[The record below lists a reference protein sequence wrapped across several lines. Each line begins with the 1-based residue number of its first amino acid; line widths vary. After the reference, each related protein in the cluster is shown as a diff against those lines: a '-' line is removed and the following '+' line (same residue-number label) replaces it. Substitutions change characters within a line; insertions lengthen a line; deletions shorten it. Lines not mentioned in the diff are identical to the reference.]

1 MLGRVR
7 LVQQGL
13 RWCGVPYRTYRAGAT
28 EFGHLPD
35 PPKSAFLSEGCIRPE
50 DSQRV
55 HLINAFRRYGYLQA
69 ELDPL
74 RLQPHKEVPE
84 LNPEIYGLSP
94 EDALPGKNLYLDD
107 LAEQLRTIYCGP
119 MAIEFMH
126 INNWEERQWLA
137 QHFESSVS
145 EELTTDDRLKLAKIM
160 LKCENFDQFLAL
172 KFPTVKRYGS
182 EGAEAMYGFFSEV
195 FDSAPEKD
203 IQQIFIGIA
212 HRGRLN
218 LLSEL
223 MQFPVVQMFRKMKGK
238 PEFPDN
244 VQGSGDVLSHLTS
257 SFDHQTPEGTVHI
270 SMLPNPSHL
279 EAVNPVAMGKARARA
294 RSLGLGDYSRER
306 SARTGDGVLSVLVHG
321 DGAFTGQG
329 IVWESIALSQAPHF
343 RLGGTIHLV
352 TNNQVAFTAE
362 AHVGRSSTHCT
373 DIAKAFEYPVIHVNG
388 DHPEEVVKATRLAVA
403 YREKFRK
410 DVFINMQCFRRWGHN
425 ELDDPSF
432 TQPLMYRI
440 IECRESVPRHY
451 VNDLIN
457 EGLMK
462 EDDVEAIK
470 EQHSAKM
477 TESFRAIDSTPPVA
491 KHLEGNWKGFVQAPA
506 EVQKWDTGCDVN
518 LLKYVGAASVK
529 VPEGFK
535 VHPHLQKTH
544 CEARMQKMK
553 SGENIDWGTAEA
565 LAFGSLLMEGNDVRI
580 SGQDVGRAT
589 FSFRHAM
596 LVDNDTDLTHIPLNH
611 IANDQKA
618 YLEVANN
625 ILSEEAVLGFEYGYS
640 MENPRRL
647 CIWEAQFG
655 DFFNGAQI
663 IIDTFLASAEGKW
676 LTQSGLTLL
685 LPHGIDGAGPE
696 HSTCRMERFLQL
708 CDSREDQKPVDGENI
723 NLRIANPTTSAQYFH
738 LLRRQVIPNYRKPLV
753 VVAPKMILRHPK
765 AASSLSEFAPGT
777 HFRNVIDDNTC
788 KAEKVTKVILT
799 CGKHWIA
806 VEKARDERGLKDT
819 VAIVRVESL
828 CPFPVQDLREA
839 LKRYPK
845 ATKFVWSQEEG
856 RNAGAWSF
864 VRPRFEN
871 ALGISPVFAG
881 RPELA
886 WTATAIGEHHA
897 KEAEE
902 VIRKT
907 FEV

>member
-1 MLGRVR
+1 MRAACSSRLTVR
-7 LVQQGL
+7 WLL
-13 RWCGVPYRTYRAGAT
+13 TSYRAYRAGAT

-35 PPKSAFLSEGCIRPE
+35 PPKGAFLPEGGMRPE

-69 ELDPL
+69 QLDPL
-74 RLQPHKEVPE
+74 GLQAEKDVPE
-84 LNPEIYGLSP
+84 LNPEVYGLSP
-94 EDALPGKNLYLDD
+94 HDALPGKDLSLND
-107 LAEQLRTIYCGP
+107 LAEQLRLIYCGP

-137 QHFESSVS
+137 QNFENAVAD
-145 EELTTDDRLKLAKIM
+145 ELRNDERVKLAKLM
-160 LKCENFDQFLAL
+160 LKCENFDHFLAL

-195 FDSAPEKD
+195 FDSAPERD

-218 LLSEL
+218 LLSEM

-238 PEFPDN
+238 PEFPDG

-257 SFDHQTPEGTVHI
+257 SFDHKSPEGTVHI

-294 RSLGLGDYSRER
+294 RSLGIGDYSKER
-306 SARTGDGVLSVLVHG
+306 SARTGDGVLAVLVHG

-329 IVWESIALSQAPHF
+329 IVWESIALSQVPHF
-343 RLGGTIHLV
+343 RLGGTLHLV

-362 AHVGRSSTHCT
+362 AHIGRSSTHCT

-388 DHPEEVVKATRLAVA
+388 DHPEEVVKATRLAMA
-403 YREKFRK
+403 YRDKFRK
-410 DVFINMQCFRRWGHN
+410 DVFINMQCYRRWGHN

-432 TQPLMYRI
+432 TQPIMYRI
-440 IECRESVPRHY
+440 IGNRESVPRQY
-451 VNDLIN
+451 VDELID
-457 EGLMK
+457 EGLMT
-462 EDDVEAIK
+462 EDDVKAEK
-470 EQHSAKM
+470 ESHSAKM
-477 TESFRAIDSTPPVA
+477 IESFRAIDATPPVA
-491 KHLEGNWKGFVQAPA
+491 KHLEGNWKGFIQAPA
-506 EVQKWDTGCDVN
+506 EVQKWDTGCDIN

-529 VPEGFK
+529 VPEGFS

-544 CEARMQKMK
+544 CDARIQKMVA
-553 SGENIDWGTAEA
+553 GENLDWGTAEA

-596 LVDNDTDLTHIPLNH
+596 LVDNNTDLTHIPLNFIAENQTGFLE
-611 IANDQKA
+611 IANN
-618 YLEVANN
+618 L
-625 ILSEEAVLGFEYGYS
+625 LSEEAILGFEFGYS
-640 MENPRRL
+640 VENPRRL
-647 CIWEAQFG
+647 CVWEAQFG

-685 LPHGIDGAGPE
+685 LPHGIDGMGPE

-708 CDSREDQKPVDGENI
+708 CDSREDQVPVDGENI
-723 NLRIANPTTSAQYFH
+723 NLRVANPTTSAQYFH
-738 LLRRQVIPNYRKPLV
+738 LLRRQVIPNYRKPLI
-753 VVAPKMILRHPK
+753 VVAPKMLLRHPK

-799 CGKHWIA
+799 SGKHWIA

-819 VAIVRVESL
+819 VAIIRLESL
-828 CPFPVQDLREA
+828 CPFPVQDLRDV

-845 ATKFVWSQEEG
+845 AKKFVWSQEEG

-881 RPELA
+881 RPEMA

>member
-1 MLGRVR
+1 MESSITWVNENEGCEVTS
-7 LVQQGL
+7 
-13 RWCGVPYRTYRAGAT
+13 YRAYRAGAT

-35 PPKSAFLSEGCIRPE
+35 PPKRAFLSEGGMRPE

-69 ELDPL
+69 QLDPL
-74 RLQPHKEVPE
+74 GLQAEKDVPE

-94 EDALPGKNLYLDD
+94 NDALPGKELSLND
-107 LAEQLRTIYCGP
+107 LAEQLRLIYCGP

-137 QHFESSVS
+137 QNFENAVADELRN
-145 EELTTDDRLKLAKIM
+145 EERVKLAKLM
-160 LKCENFDQFLAL
+160 LRCENFDHFLAL

-195 FDSAPEKD
+195 FDSAPERD

-218 LLSEL
+218 LLSEM

-238 PEFPDN
+238 PEFPDG

-257 SFDHQTPEGTVHI
+257 SFDHKSPEGTVHI

-294 RSLGLGDYSRER
+294 RSLGVGDYSKER
-306 SARTGDGVLSVLVHG
+306 SARTGDGVLAVLVHG

-329 IVWESIALSQAPHF
+329 IVWESISLSQAPHF
-343 RLGGTIHLV
+343 RLGGTMHLV

-362 AHVGRSSTHCT
+362 AHIGRSSTHCT

-403 YREKFRK
+403 YRDKFRK
-410 DVFINMQCFRRWGHN
+410 DVFINMQCYRRWGHN

-432 TQPLMYRI
+432 TQPAMYRI
-440 IECRESVPRHY
+440 IENRESVPRQY
-451 VNDLIN
+451 ADELID
-457 EGLMK
+457 EGLMA
-462 EDDVEAIK
+462 EDDVKAEKEA
-470 EQHSAKM
+470 HSAKM
-477 TESFRAIDSTPPVA
+477 MESFRAIDITPPVA
-491 KHLEGNWKGFVQAPA
+491 KHLQGNWKGFVQAPA
-506 EVQKWDTGCDVN
+506 EVQKWDTGCEIN

-529 VPEGFK
+529 VPDGFN

-544 CEARMQKMK
+544 CEARIQKMVA
-553 SGENIDWGTAEA
+553 GDNLDWGTAEA

-596 LVDNDTDLTHIPLNH
+596 LVDNNTDLTHIPLNF
-611 IANDQKA
+611 IVENQTGF
-618 YLEVANN
+618 LEVANN
-625 ILSEEAVLGFEYGYS
+625 LLSEEAILGFEFGYS

-663 IIDTFLASAEGKW
+663 IIDTFLASAESKW

-685 LPHGIDGAGPE
+685 LPHGIDGMGPE

-708 CDSREDQKPVDGENI
+708 CDSREDQVPVDGENI
-723 NLRIANPTTSAQYFH
+723 NIRVANPTTSAQYFH
-738 LLRRQVIPNYRKPLV
+738 LLRRQVV
-753 VVAPKMILRHPK
+753 
-765 AASSLSEFAPGT
+765 
-777 HFRNVIDDNTC
+777 
-788 KAEKVTKVILT
+788 
-799 CGKHWIA
+799 
-806 VEKARDERGLKDT
+806 
-819 VAIVRVESL
+819 
-828 CPFPVQDLREA
+828 
-839 LKRYPK
+839 
-845 ATKFVWSQEEG
+845 
-856 RNAGAWSF
+856 
-864 VRPRFEN
+864 
-871 ALGISPVFAG
+871 
-881 RPELA
+881 
-886 WTATAIGEHHA
+886 
-897 KEAEE
+897 
-902 VIRKT
+902 
-907 FEV
+907 

>member
-1 MLGRVR
+1 MLARIRGIQR
-7 LVQQGL
+7 GL
-13 RWCGVPYRTYRAGAT
+13 RCCGVSYRAYHAGAT

-35 PPKSAFLSEGCIRPE
+35 PPKSAFLPEGSMRPE

-69 ELDPL
+69 QLDPL
-74 RLQPHKEVPE
+74 GLQPTKDVPE
-84 LNPEIYGLSP
+84 LNPEVYGLSP
-94 EDALPGKNLYLDD
+94 HDVLPEKDLSLND
-107 LAEQLRTIYCGP
+107 LAEQLRLIYCGP

-137 QHFESSVS
+137 QNFESAVADQINS
-145 EELTTDDRLKLAKIM
+145 EDRVKLAKLM
-160 LKCENFDQFLAL
+160 LKCENFDHFLAL

-195 FDSAPEKD
+195 FDSAPERD

-218 LLSEL
+218 LLSEM

-238 PEFPDN
+238 PEFPED

-257 SFDHQTPEGTVHI
+257 SFDHKSAEGTVHI

-279 EAVNPVAMGKARARA
+279 EAVNPVAMGKARGRA
-294 RSLGLGDYSRER
+294 RSLGVGDYSKDR
-306 SARTGDGVLSVLVHG
+306 SARTGDGVLTVLVHG

-329 IVWESIALSQAPHF
+329 IVWESICLSQAPHF

-362 AHVGRSSTHCT
+362 AHIGRSSTHCT

-388 DHPEEVVKATRLAVA
+388 DHPEEVVKATRLAMA
-403 YREKFRK
+403 YRDKFRK
-410 DVFINMQCFRRWGHN
+410 DIFINMQCYRRWGHN

-432 TQPLMYRI
+432 TQPIMYRI
-440 IECRESVPRHY
+440 IESRDSVPRQY
-451 VNDLIN
+451 ADELIY
-457 EGLMK
+457 EGLLT
-462 EDDVEAIK
+462 EDDVKAEKEA
-470 EQHSAKM
+470 HSAKM
-477 TESFRAIDSTPPVA
+477 MEAFKTIDSTPPVA
-491 KHLEGNWKGFVQAPA
+491 KHLEGNWKGFIQAPA
-506 EVQKWDTGCDVN
+506 EVQKWATGCDVS

-529 VPEGFK
+529 VPEGFT

-544 CEARMQKMK
+544 CEARIQKMVA
-553 SGENIDWGTAEA
+553 GENIDWGTAEA
-565 LAFGSLLMEGNDVRI
+565 LAFGSLLLEGNDVRI

-596 LVDNDTDLTHIPLNH
+596 LVDNDTDQTHIPLNSITDNQTGFLE
-611 IANDQKA
+611 IANN
-618 YLEVANN
+618 L
-625 ILSEEAVLGFEYGYS
+625 LSEEAILGFEFGYS
-640 MENPRRL
+640 IENPRRL
-647 CIWEAQFG
+647 CVWEAQFG

-663 IIDTFLASAEGKW
+663 IIDTFIASAEGKW

-685 LPHGIDGAGPE
+685 LPHGIDGMGPE

-708 CDSREDQKPVDGENI
+708 CDSHEDQIPVDGENI
-723 NLRIANPTTSAQYFH
+723 NLRVANPTTSAQYFH
-738 LLRRQVIPNYRKPLV
+738 LLRRQVIPNYRKPLI
-753 VVAPKMILRHPK
+753 VVAPKMLLRHPK

-788 KAEKVTKVILT
+788 KPEKVTKVILT
-799 CGKHWIA
+799 SGKHWIA

-819 VAIVRVESL
+819 IAIVRLESL
-828 CPFPVQDLREA
+828 CPFPVHDLREV
-839 LKRYPK
+839 LKRYPNAK
-845 ATKFVWSQEEG
+845 KFVWSQEEG

-864 VRPRFEN
+864 IRPRFEN
-871 ALGISPVFAG
+871 ALGISPIFAG

>member
-1 MLGRVR
+1 MR
-7 LVQQGL
+7 
-13 RWCGVPYRTYRAGAT
+13 
-28 EFGHLPD
+28 
-35 PPKSAFLSEGCIRPE
+35 SE

-69 ELDPL
+69 DLDPL
-74 RLQPHKEVPE
+74 ALSKRPEVPE
-84 LNPEIYGLSP
+84 LNLKVYGLSSQ
-94 EDALPGKNLYLDD
+94 DTLPGKGLSMED
-107 LAEQLRTIYCGP
+107 LAGQLQLIYCGT

-137 QHFESSVS
+137 NNFENTVA
-145 EELTTDDRLKLAKIM
+145 EELTIEERVNLAKLM
-160 LKCENFDQFLAL
+160 LKCENFDHFLAL

-182 EGAEAMYGFFSEV
+182 EGAEAMYGFFSEL
-195 FDSAPEKD
+195 FNTAPEKD
-203 IQQIFIGIA
+203 IKQIFIGIA

-218 LLSEL
+218 LLSEM
-223 MQFPVVQMFRKMKGK
+223 MQFPVVQMFRKMRGK

-257 SFDHQTPEGTVHI
+257 SFDHQSPEGTVHV

-279 EAVNPVAMGKARARA
+279 EAVNPVTMGKARARA
-294 RSLGLGDYSRER
+294 RSLGLGDYSNDRA
-306 SARTGDGVLSVLVHG
+306 ARTGDGVLAVLVHG
-321 DGAFTGQG
+321 DGAFSGQG
-329 IVWESIALSQAPHF
+329 IVWESISLSQAPHF
-343 RLGGTIHLV
+343 RLGGSIHLV
-352 TNNQVAFTAE
+352 TNNQIAFTAE
-362 AHVGRSSTHCT
+362 AHIGRSTTHCT
-373 DIAKAFEYPVIHVNG
+373 DIAKSFECPVIHVNG
-388 DHPEEVVKATRLAVA
+388 DHPEDVVKATRLAIA

-410 DVFINMQCFRRWGHN
+410 DVFINMVCFRRWGHN

-432 TQPLMYRI
+432 TQPIMYRV
-440 IECRESVPRHY
+440 IESRESVPRQY
-451 VNDLIN
+451 ADELIDQ
-457 EGLMK
+457 GLLS
-462 EDDVEAIK
+462 EDDIK
-470 EQHSAKM
+470 NEKETHTAKLM
-477 TESFRAIDSTPPVA
+477 ESFRAVDSTPPVA
-491 KHLEGNWKGFVQAPA
+491 KHLDGYWKGFVQAPP
-506 EVQKWDTGCDVN
+506 EVQKWDTGCDVD
-518 LLKYVGAASVK
+518 LLKYVGAASVT

-544 CEARMQKMK
+544 CEARIQKLV
-553 SGENIDWGTAEA
+553 SGEGIDWGTAES
-565 LAFGSLLMEGNDVRI
+565 LAFGSLLLEGNDVRI

-596 LVDNDTDLTHIPLNH
+596 LVDNDSDQTHIPLNH
-611 IANDQKA
+611 ISDKQQGFI
-618 YLEVANN
+618 EVANN
-625 ILSEEAVLGFEYGYS
+625 LLSEEAILGFEFGYS
-640 MENPRRL
+640 LDHPRRL
-647 CIWEAQFG
+647 CVWEAQFG

-663 IIDTFLASAEGKW
+663 IIDTFLASAESKW

-708 CDSREDQKPVDGENI
+708 CDSREDQQPVDGENV
-723 NLRIANPTTSAQYFH
+723 NLRVANPTTSAQYFH

-753 VVAPKMILRHPK
+753 VVAPKILLRHPK

-788 KAEKVTKVILT
+788 KAEQVTKVILT
-799 CGKHWIA
+799 SGKHWIA

-819 VAIVRVESL
+819 VAIVRLESL
-828 CPFPVQDLREA
+828 CPFPVQDLRDA
-839 LKRYPK
+839 LQRYPK
-845 ATKFVWSQEEG
+845 AKKFVWSQEEA

-886 WTATAIGEHHA
+886 WTATAIGEHHTR
-897 KEAEE
+897 EAEE

>member
-1 MLGRVR
+1 MS
-7 LVQQGL
+7 
-13 RWCGVPYRTYRAGAT
+13 YRAYRAGAT

-35 PPKSAFLSEGCIRPE
+35 PPRSAFLPEGSMRPE

-74 RLQPHKEVPE
+74 GLQPQKDMRPEDSQRVHLINAFRRYGYLQAELDPLGLQPQKDVPE

-94 EDALPGKNLYLDD
+94 QDALPGKDLCLND
-107 LAEQLRTIYCGP
+107 LAEQLRLIYCGP

-126 INNWEERQWLA
+126 INN
-137 QHFESSVS
+137 
-145 EELTTDDRLKLAKIM
+145 
-160 LKCENFDQFLAL
+160 FDHFLAL

-182 EGAEAMYGFFSEV
+182 EGAEAMYGFFSEL

-203 IQQIFIGIA
+203 IQQ
-212 HRGRLN
+212 
-218 LLSEL
+218 
-223 MQFPVVQMFRKMKGK
+223 MKGK
-238 PEFPDN
+238 PEFPDG

-257 SFDHQTPEGTVHI
+257 SFDHKLPEGTVHI

-294 RSLGLGDYSRER
+294 RTLGLGDYSKDR
-306 SARTGDGVLSVLVHG
+306 SARAGDGVLSVLVHG
-321 DGAFTGQG
+321 DGAFTGQVGTLGLGDYSKDRSARTGDGVLTVLVHGDGAFTGQG
-329 IVWESIALSQAPHF
+329 IVWESVALSQAPHF

-362 AHVGRSSTHCT
+362 AHIGRSSTHCT

-388 DHPEEVVKATRLAVA
+388 DHPNEVVKATRLAMA

-440 IECRESVPRHY
+440 IECRESVPRQY
-451 VNDLIN
+451 ADELIS

-462 EDDVEAIK
+462 EDDVKAIK
-470 EQHSAKM
+470 EEHSAKM
-477 TESFRAIDSTPPVA
+477 MESFRAIDSTPPVA
-491 KHLEGNWKGFVQAPA
+491 KHLESNWKGFIQAPP
-506 EVQKWDTGCDVN
+506 EIQTWDTGCDVN
-518 LLKYVGAASVK
+518 LLKYIGAASVK
-529 VPEGFK
+529 VPEGFLEIKFQK

-544 CEARMQKMK
+544 CEARIQKMI

-596 LVDNDTDLTHIPLNH
+596 LVDNDTDLTHIPLNF
-611 IANDQKA
+611 IADNQKG

-625 ILSEEAVLGFEYGYS
+625 ILSEEAILGFEYGYS
-640 MENPRRL
+640 MESPRQL

-663 IIDTFLASAEGKW
+663 IIDTYLASGEGKW

-685 LPHGIDGAGPE
+685 LPHGIDGMGPE

-723 NLRIANPTTSAQYFH
+723 NLRVANPTTSAQYFH
-738 LLRRQVIPNYRKPLV
+738 LLRRQVGYLN
-753 VVAPKMILRHPK
+753 
-765 AASSLSEFAPGT
+765 FA
-777 HFRNVIDDNTC
+777 
-788 KAEKVTKVILT
+788 
-799 CGKHWIA
+799 
-806 VEKARDERGLKDT
+806 
-819 VAIVRVESL
+819 
-828 CPFPVQDLREA
+828 
-839 LKRYPK
+839 
-845 ATKFVWSQEEG
+845 
-856 RNAGAWSF
+856 
-864 VRPRFEN
+864 
-871 ALGISPVFAG
+871 
-881 RPELA
+881 
-886 WTATAIGEHHA
+886 
-897 KEAEE
+897 
-902 VIRKT
+902 
-907 FEV
+907 